1 MVTRH
6 LTDCISMSL
15 QFWWSEYAEGTVDA
29 GQPWCGLRTLS
40 LSLSTSES
48 QAFPYFK
55 FLTGWFF
62 LYQETIKRC
71 GVWTFWNSIEKTN
84 VMRIEE
90 IANRKKM
97 MIMVKRRLT
106 LSCENWKTE
115 EEAIWVWKPT
125 MGSVILFLD
134 SVLRES

>member
-1 MVTRH
+1 MVTGH

-71 GVWTFWNSIEKTN
+71 GVWTFWNSIEKTS
-84 VMRIEE
+84 VLRIEE
-90 IANRKKM
+90 IANRKNDDNGKKK
-97 MIMVKRRLT
+97 IITKLWE
-106 LSCENWKTE
+106 LENWRRSNLSLETNYGE
-115 EEAIWVWKPT
+115 CNPI
-125 MGSVILFLD
+125 LD

>member
-1 MVTRH
+1 MVTGH

-71 GVWTFWNSIEKTN
+71 GVWTFWNSIEKTS
-84 VMRIEE
+84 VLRIEE
-90 IANRKKM
+90 IANRKNDDNGKKK
-97 MIMVKRRLT
+97 IITKLWE
-106 LSCENWKTE
+106 LENWRRSNLSLETNYGE
-115 EEAIWVWKPT
+115 CNPI
-125 MGSVILFLD
+125 F
-134 SVLRES
+134 R

>member
-1 MVTRH
+1 MVTGH

-48 QAFPYFK
+48 QAFTYFK

-84 VMRIEE
+84 VLRIEE
-90 IANRKKM
+90 IANRKNDDNGKKK
-97 MIMVKRRLT
+97 IITK
-106 LSCENWKTE
+106 LSELENWRRSNLSLETNYGE
-115 EEAIWVWKPT
+115 CNPI
-125 MGSVILFLD
+125 F
-134 SVLRES
+134 R

>member
-1 MVTRH
+1 
-6 LTDCISMSL
+6 MSL

-71 GVWTFWNSIEKTN
+71 GVWTFWNSIEKTS
-84 VMRIEE
+84 VLRIEE
-90 IANRKKM
+90 IANRKNDDNGKKK
-97 MIMVKRRLT
+97 INTKLWE
-106 LSCENWKTE
+106 LENWRRSNLSLETNYGE
-115 EEAIWVWKPT
+115 CNPI
-125 MGSVILFLD
+125 F
-134 SVLRES
+134 R